1 MVEVE
6 NTSTEV
12 RKGRGGGIL
21 GEAIWN
27 YIMCALVLKF
37 DVVSLVE
44 PPDVVVL
51 DENVAGFTSDG
62 GSFSELDGGF
72 VVFKDN
78 SG

>member
-1 MVEVE
+1 MRAQKNGKAE
-6 NTSTEV
+6 
-12 RKGRGGGIL
+12 GGGDIL

-37 DVVSLVE
+37 DMVSLVE
-44 PPDVVVL
+44 PSDVVML

-72 VVFKDN
+72 VVFIN
-78 SG
+78 VSG